1 MEVDFSPPASSRTL
15 RGKKRYA
22 VPLCP
27 LLEVTWWRAI
37 FDEAQKA
44 RRCALHSRVNARN
57 DRARHLQLA
66 HAVCNVLHDTLAH
79 VLRSRHAVHAHMQV
93 LRASCELNR

>member
-1 MEVDFSPPASSRTL
+1 MHVRSQVLQMEVNFSPPASGRML

-44 RRCALHSRVNARN
+44 RSSA
-57 DRARHLQLA
+57 
-66 HAVCNVLHDTLAH
+66 
-79 VLRSRHAVHAHMQV
+79 
-93 LRASCELNR
+93 

>member
-1 MEVDFSPPASSRTL
+1 MEVNFSPPASGRTL

-27 LLEVTWWRAI
+27 LLEVTWWRTI

-44 RRCALHSRVNARN
+44 RRCACQTHVNA
-57 DRARHLQLA
+57 
-66 HAVCNVLHDTLAH
+66 
-79 VLRSRHAVHAHMQV
+79 
-93 LRASCELNR
+93 